1 MKPKSLV
8 IFAGVTAVVTAV
20 ALVTV
25 ANRYWISQS
34 TATERAFP
42 GLLDRIN
49 DVAEIDVKAKGTT
62 TVIKRADP
70 GWVMSGKYD
79 YPVQTDMANRAAIG
93 FGEMEFTERKTTHPD
108 RYARLGVEDVDG
120 ENAKSRLVTLK
131 DAKGTT
137 LAELIVGRP
146 REGRLGGQGGIYV
159 RHVGD
164 AQSWFAPA
172 NFEIPGNPMVWLEPR
187 IIHVNA
193 KRVAQVTTVQPNGDA
208 LVLYKDTPQTAHFA
222 FKDLPPGKKLKGEAV
237 ADDMSTALTTIDLV
251 DVAPQANIDFSQK
264 VWHTDVKTF
273 DGLDVKV
280 DIVQQGEHPW
290 AKLSASAG
298 TPLTDRSSQ
307 PEDVQKFLKTAE
319 QVSQEAADLNG
330 RTGKWAYELQGYQAE
345 KLRSPLSI
353 FLEAEQMGQ
362 GPGDLGGPGGGGPGM
377 GGPGGGGPGMG
388 TPGGGDMGAGFGPG
402 GGGLPPGMTPGMPAR
417 TPPVSPPPAGKK

>member
-49 DVAEIDVKAKGTT
+49 DVAEIDIKAKGTT

-70 GWVMSGKYD
+70 GWVMPNKFD
-79 YPVQTDMANRAAIG
+79 YPVQSEMAKGAAIG
-93 FGEMEFTERKTTHPD
+93 FGEMELTERKTAHPD

-131 DAKGTT
+131 DAKGAT
-137 LAELIVGRP
+137 LAEMIVGRP

-164 AQSWFAPA
+164 PQSWFAPA

-193 KRVAQVTTVQPNGDA
+193 KRVATVTTVQPNGDT

-222 FKDLPPGKKLKGEAV
+222 FKDLPAGKKLKGEAV
-237 ADDMSTALTTIDLV
+237 ADDMSTALTTVDLV
-251 DVAPQANIDFSQK
+251 DVAPQANIDFTQK
-264 VWHTDVKTF
+264 VWHTEVKTF

-290 AKLSASAG
+290 AKLVASAG
-298 TPLTDRSSQ
+298 TPLTDRNSQ
-307 PEDVQKFLKTAE
+307 AEDVQKFLKTADE
-319 QVSQEAADLNG
+319 VAKEAADINT

-353 FLEAEQMGQ
+353 FLEAEQMGGPG
-362 GPGDLGGPGGGGPGM
+362 GPGDMGSPGM
-377 GGPGGGGPGMG
+377 GGPGGGPGG
-388 TPGGGDMGAGFGPG
+388 PGGGDMGAGFGPPG
-402 GGGLPPGMTPGMPAR
+402 GGEGGLPPGG
-417 TPPVSPPPAGKK
+417 PPPAGKK

>member
-1 MKPKSLV
+1 MKAKSLV
-8 IFAGVTAVVTAV
+8 IFAGVTAVVTAFALAAV
-20 ALVTV
+20 AK
-25 ANRYWISQS
+25 RYWISES
-34 TATERAFP
+34 AATERAFP
-42 GLLDRIN
+42 GLIDRIN
-49 DVAEIDVKAKGTT
+49 DVAEIDVKAKGAT
-62 TVIKRADP
+62 TVIKRTDA
-70 GWVMSGKYD
+70 GWVMSNKYD
-79 YPVQTDMANRAAIG
+79 YPVQAEMAKGAAIG
-93 FGEMEFTERKTTHPD
+93 FGEMELTERKTTHPD
-108 RYARLGVEDVDG
+108 RYSRLGVEDVDG

-187 IIHVNA
+187 IIHANA
-193 KRVAQVTTVQPNGDA
+193 KRIATVTTVQPNGDT
-208 LVLYKDTPQTAHFA
+208 LVLYKDAPTTAHFA

-237 ADDMSTALTTIDLV
+237 ADDMSTVLTTIDLV
-251 DVAPQANIDFSQK
+251 DVAPQANVDFSQK
-264 VWHTDVKTF
+264 PWHTDVKTF

-290 AKLSASAG
+290 AKLTASVEAPLADRNSQ
-298 TPLTDRSSQ
+298 TP
-307 PEDVQKFLKTAE
+307 DVQKFLKTADE
-319 QVSQEAADLNG
+319 VTQEAADINN

-353 FLEAEQMGQ
+353 FLEAEQMG
-362 GPGDLGGPGGGGPGM
+362 GPGGGDIGGPGM
-377 GGPGGGGPGMG
+377 GG
-388 TPGGGDMGAGFGPG
+388 PGGGDMGAGFGPPG
-402 GGGLPPGMTPGMPAR
+402 GDEGGLPPGG
-417 TPPVSPPPAGKK
+417 PPPSGKK

>member
-8 IFAGVTAVVTAV
+8 IFAGVTAAVTAA

-42 GLLDRIN
+42 GLIDRIN
-49 DVAEIDVKAKGTT
+49 DVAEIDIKAKGATT
-62 TVIKRADP
+62 GLKHAES
-70 GWVMSGKYD
+70 GWVMSNKYD
-79 YPVQTDMANRAAIG
+79 YPVQSEMAKGAAIG
-93 FGEMEFTERKTTHPD
+93 FGEMELTERKTTHPD
-108 RYARLGVEDVDG
+108 RYSRLGVGDVDG

-131 DAKGTT
+131 DDKGTT

-164 AQSWFAPA
+164 AQSWFAPV

-193 KRVAQVTTVQPNGDA
+193 KRVATVTTVQPNGDT
-208 LVLYKDTPQTAHFA
+208 LVLYKDTPQAAHFA
-222 FKDLPPGKKLKGEAV
+222 FKDLPAGKKLKGEAV

-290 AKLSASAG
+290 AKLTASVEK
-298 TPLTDRSSQ
+298 PLADRDSQ
-307 PEDVQKFLKTAE
+307 APDIQKFLKSADD
-319 QVSQEAADLNG
+319 VAKEAADINA
-330 RTGKWAYELQGYQAE
+330 RTGKWAYELQGFQAE

-353 FLEAEQMGQ
+353 FLEAEQMG
-362 GPGDLGGPGGGGPGM
+362 GPGVGGPGGDMGGPGM
-377 GGPGGGGPGMG
+377 GGPGG
-388 TPGGGDMGAGFGPG
+388 DMGAGFGPPG
-402 GGGLPPGMTPGMPAR
+402 GPPGGDEGGLPPGG
-417 TPPVSPPPAGKK
+417 PPPAGKK